1 MEHRPS
7 IRRRLLFGGALL
19 TALTALSAEA
29 LARLRGGPAST
40 AGAEDTGAPSLPRGQ
55 GARSLALEPLPE
67 PTAEELELW
76 SRPTTRVPLSPGC
89 PDIEACSH
97 YREVPLGARAAG
109 LPVQPAV
116 LGYDL
121 HALTRAIQPAEL
133 PRETELSVAVRL
145 VLAEVGPDRLLS
157 SRWGLVEAMGVL
169 RSVRNRLD
177 PVVYNPD
184 GHANLSPYPGCGP
197 EGRFAT
203 CARPGEYQGLSS
215 DAALRPGALWAEP
228 LLVAAVD
235 RAVLAYWL
243 EGQAQLGDPTEGAT
257 RFEHRCGGRSYGQP
271 VSRCSGRPR
280 EAVTGPI
287 VFSRPDRLI
296 GDRGYYSLVESSRVD
311 FESWWGPRRSR
322 GSRTREGLARL
333 SASLGPPDDDGL
345 SVALASALGHPAE
358 AARAKGP
365 R

>member
-1 MEHRPS
+1 MERRPS
-7 IRRRLLFGGALL
+7 PIYRLLFGGALL
-19 TALTALSAEA
+19 AALAALSAEA
-29 LARLRGGPAST
+29 LARLSGDEDRAS
-40 AGAEDTGAPSLPRGQ
+40 AAQVAPEDTGDPSPRLGARASAPS
-55 GARSLALEPLPE
+55 LEPLPE
-67 PTAEELELW
+67 PTEAELELW
-76 SRPTTRVPLSPGC
+76 SRPATHVPLSPDC
-89 PDIEACSH
+89 PDIERCSH
-97 YREVPLGARAAG
+97 YREVPLEARAAG

-121 HALTRAIQPAEL
+121 HALSRAIQASDL
-133 PRETELSVAVRL
+133 PREPELSVAVRL

-177 PVVYNPD
+177 PAVYNPD

-215 DAALRPGALWAEP
+215 DAALRPGALWSEP

-257 RFEHRCGGRSYGQP
+257 RFEHRCGGRSYGEAI
-271 VSRCSGRPR
+271 SRCELRPR

-287 VFSRPDRLI
+287 VFSRPDRLLE
-296 GDRGYYSLVESSRVD
+296 GRGYYALQESARVD
-311 FESWWGPRRSR
+311 FESWWGPRRRPS
-322 GSRTREGLARL
+322 SRTREGLARL
-333 SASLGPPDDDGL
+333 SASLGPPEDDHL
-345 SVALASALGHPAE
+345 SGALASALGH
-358 AARAKGP
+358 R